1 MNPFQKL
8 GQTMRGMQSRL
19 QRPTSN
25 PIQRPAVS
33 KPRPVQKPVA
43 QPSVQ
48 RPAVKPMTPRPM
60 TQQPMQPR
68 PMAPRPMQ
76 PAVQR
81 PQPITPGEATPGQP
95 QNPFP
100 QIPGIPDNQLLPWK
114 PPQPVQQ
121 PRNWGDYVKTLDP
134 KAWGQAS
141 EQEQNQF
148 KSGWEERNN
157 LNNMMGNIQ
166 RQESPPP
173 NNRMQMGMANW
184 ANAQLRK

>member
-1 MNPFQKL
+1 
-8 GQTMRGMQSRL
+8 MRGMQSRV
-19 QRPTSN
+19 
-25 PIQRPAVS
+25 QRPAS
-33 KPRPVQKPVA
+33 NPRPTVQKPVA

-60 TQQPMQPR
+60 TQR

-100 QIPGIPDNQLLPWK
+100 QMPGIPGNQLQPWK
-114 PPQPVQQ
+114 PPQQVQQ
-121 PRNWGDYVKTLDP
+121 PRNWGDYLKTLDP
-134 KAWGQAS
+134 KAWGAAS
-141 EQEQNQF
+141 PQEQEQF
-148 KSGWEERNN
+148 RSGWEERNN

-166 RQESPPP
+166 RQESPSPSNKP
-173 NNRMQMGMANW
+173 MQMGMANW
-184 ANAQLRK
+184 ANSQLRK